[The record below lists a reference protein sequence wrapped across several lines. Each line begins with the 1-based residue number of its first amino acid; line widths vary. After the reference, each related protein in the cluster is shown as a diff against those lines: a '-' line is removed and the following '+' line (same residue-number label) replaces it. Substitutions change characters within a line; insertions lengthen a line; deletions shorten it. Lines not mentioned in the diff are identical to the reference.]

1 MVVKGPVDKFNIDKV
16 MVCTHGDS
24 CRLDSDTTFLFVLTS
39 VSETSFTSFG
49 TSNNTGFTKIMF

>member
-1 MVVKGPVDKFNIDKV
+1 MVGSGKKVDIDKV
-16 MVCTHGDS
+16 KVCTHGDS

-49 TSNNTGFTKIMF
+49 TSNNTGFTKIMI